1 MTCARIASLIEMPHV
16 DPLNTV
22 TTGMKQLN
30 KFYAP
35 SVNDRTTFSCAQSCH
50 TRIET
55 DHPSINGDLIH
66 HLAPFCQASPDGAAA
81 LGTSRVAKPVQPCT
95 ALLRTVSRQASLT
108 WALVYTSLAC
118 CSNGVFAFITGPTLQ
133 EKPTVQDD
141 EHHF

>member
-1 MTCARIASLIEMPHV
+1 PTYTTVGAFQLPPQFLRYVTPVWCDSVTPIKSMTCARIASLIEMPHV

-81 LGTSRVAKPVQPCT
+81 LGTSRVAKLVQPCT
-95 ALLRTVSRQASLT
+95 ALLRTV
-108 WALVYTSLAC
+108 
-118 CSNGVFAFITGPTLQ
+118 
-133 EKPTVQDD
+133 
-141 EHHF
+141 